1 LLGLLLDAQI
11 PRAPAVSGAV
21 VYPDRATNYSKEESM
36 FIHIFGFRWKP
47 QATEAD
53 KSRAEKEI
61 LAFRGVIPGLIEAF
75 VGENL
80 SPRGQGFTFA
90 GMMKFTSKAACDAY
104 AIHPAHRS
112 LLEWLV
118 PLIDPVELDFEA

>member
-1 LLGLLLDAQI
+1 
-11 PRAPAVSGAV
+11 
-21 VYPDRATNYSKEESM
+21 M

-53 KSRAEKEI
+53 KTRAEKEI

-80 SPRGQGFTFA
+80 SPRSQGINFA
-90 GMMKFTSKAACDAY
+90 GMMKFTRKAACDAY
-104 AIHPAHRS
+104 DLHPAHRS

-118 PLIDPVELDFEA
+118 PLIDPVELDFEADS